1 MKNSNINSTETK
13 QTSSTTIDLTNNDQS
28 QAMFNMF
35 SKFIETLPNE
45 MKLELIKKVVPIELL
60 SQSSVEEM
68 KSKTEINSQEQK
80 AKEEQQRVK
89 KEAADKKAGIIVR
102 YEKPLDPSLAK
113 KVVETQARL
122 AEANQRKEVIQ
133 RVLMRLYK
141 DRLFTVKDLEDTL
154 APVVSKWDGD
164 ATAIINN
171 ALKEIPSV
179 KVIGKE
185 RREGRGRLSS
195 IWQVVPEA
203 STGALN
209 GTSTLSTLGGVNQ

>member
-1 MKNSNINSTETK
+1 MKNSTNTKNTEV
-13 QTSSTTIDLTNNDQS
+13 QSSVDLTNNQQS
-28 QAMFNMF
+28 QAMFSMF
-35 SKFIETLPNE
+35 SKFIETPPAE
-45 MKLELIKKVVPIELL
+45 MKLELIKKVVPTELL
-60 SQSSVEEM
+60 NRDSVEEM
-68 KSKTEINSQEQK
+68 KSKTQINSQDQKDIK
-80 AKEEQQRVK
+80 AKEEQRIK
-89 KEAADKKAGIIVR
+89 KELADKKAGIIVR
-102 YEKPLDPSLAK
+102 YEKPIDPELAK
-113 KVVETQARL
+113 KVVETQSRL

-154 APVVSKWDGD
+154 APIVSKWDGD

-171 ALKEIPSV
+171 ALKDIPSV

-203 STGALN
+203 GAKVLN
-209 GTSTLSTLGGVNQ
+209 NTVTLSGINQ

>member
-1 MKNSNINSTETK
+1 MKNLTSNKTNEV
-13 QTSSTTIDLTNNDQS
+13 QSSIDLTNNQQS
-28 QAMFNMF
+28 QVMFNMF
-35 SKFIETLPNE
+35 SKFIETLPAE
-45 MKLELIKKVVPIELL
+45 MKLELIKKVVPTELL
-60 SQSSVEEM
+60 NQGSVEEM
-68 KSKTEINSQEQK
+68 KSKTEINSQDQK
-80 AKEEQQRVK
+80 ENKVKEEQRIK
-89 KEAADKKAGIIVR
+89 KELADKKAGIIVR
-102 YEKPLDPSLAK
+102 YEKPIDPELAK

-154 APVVSKWDGD
+154 APIVSKWDGD

-171 ALKEIPSV
+171 ALKDIPSV

-203 STGALN
+203 ST
-209 GTSTLSTLGGVNQ
+209 STLSGVNQ

>member
-1 MKNSNINSTETK
+1 MKNSTKTNET
-13 QTSSTTIDLTNNDQS
+13 QSSVDLTNNEQS
-28 QAMFNMF
+28 QAMFSMF
-35 SKFIETLPNE
+35 SKFIETLPAE
-45 MKLELIKKVVPIELL
+45 MKLELIKKVVPTDLL
-60 SQSSVEEM
+60 NQGSVEEM
-68 KSKTEINSQEQK
+68 KSKTEINSQDQKESK
-80 AKEEQQRVK
+80 AKEEQRIK
-89 KEAADKKAGIIVR
+89 KELADKKAGIIVR
-102 YEKPLDPSLAK
+102 YEKPIDPELAK

-154 APVVSKWDGD
+154 APIVSKWDGD

-171 ALKEIPSV
+171 ALKDIPSV

-203 STGALN
+203 SLSRTMPTG
-209 GTSTLSTLGGVNQ
+209 T

>member
-1 MKNSNINSTETK
+1 MKNS
-13 QTSSTTIDLTNNDQS
+13 TSNKTNEVQSSIDLTNNEQS

-35 SKFIETLPNE
+35 SKFIETLPAE
-45 MKLELIKKVVPIELL
+45 MKLELIKKVVPTELL
-60 SQSSVEEM
+60 NQGSVEEM
-68 KSKTEINSQEQK
+68 KSKTEINSQEHKNSSAHEKENK
-80 AKEEQQRVK
+80 AKEEQRIK
-89 KEAADKKAGIIVR
+89 KELADKKAGIIVR
-102 YEKPLDPSLAK
+102 YEKPIDPELAK
-113 KVVETQARL
+113 RVVETQARL

-154 APVVSKWDGD
+154 APIVSKWDGD

-171 ALKEIPSV
+171 ALKDIPSV

-203 STGALN
+203 ST
-209 GTSTLSTLGGVNQ
+209 STLSGINQ